1 MKIKTARKQ
10 SMLKTRR
17 DRIGYLYV
25 APFALGFILFILFPM
40 VQSLIYSFNTLSFD
54 GKVNLSFS
62 GLDNFKRALFEDV
75 EYREMLL
82 EAVGN
87 MSLSVPVILIFSL
100 IVAVFLNNK
109 FPGKSVFQIIFFI
122 PVILSS
128 GVLPGLME
136 GDLVRSTIINA
147 SSAAG
152 DSAVTFDT
160 SNMSAI
166 LIGLNIP
173 ETVVKYLMYAITN
186 ILEIINSSGI
196 QILVFTMALKSIP
209 GQLYEAAYV
218 EGATPWESF
227 WKITLPMILPQFMV
241 NVVYT
246 VIDAFV
252 NNSNTVMQSINSYN
266 FSKFDF
272 GYAAGLAWMY
282 FAIILLVLAAF
293 VGILRLLSRNY
304 R

>member
-17 DRIGYLYV
+17 DRMGYLYV
-25 APFALGFILFILFPM
+25 APFALGFIMLILFPM
-40 VQSLIYSFNTLSFD
+40 VQSFIYSFNTLSFD
-54 GKVNLSFS
+54 GRVSLSFS

-75 EYREMLL
+75 DYRELL
-82 EAVGN
+82 LNAVGD

-128 GVLPGLME
+128 GILPGLME
-136 GDLVRSTIINA
+136 GDLVRSAVINA

-166 LIGLNIP
+166 LIDLNLP
-173 ETVVKYLMYAITN
+173 ETIVKYLMYAITN

-196 QILVFTMALKSIP
+196 QILVFTMGLKSIP

-227 WKITLPMILPQFMV
+227 WKITLPMILPQFTV

-252 NNSNTVMQSINSYN
+252 NNSNAVMQSINSYN

-272 GYAAGLAWMY
+272 GYAASLAWMY
-282 FAIILLVLAAF
+282 FAIILLVLAVF
-293 VGILRLLSRNY
+293 VGIVRLLSRNY